1 MEAISIQLTSIQ
13 LLTLENR
20 FPSRPARQ
28 PARRACP
35 KLQKPLLQKAKEN
48 LLCEKEEP
56 VSGRMRGGK
65 KEIFPTPRSPSTT
78 LTHRLR
84 RSPLSR
90 RTKVILGMTNE
101 KWNQEGVTPRSLSFL
116 LLSNS
121 MVKRRRIETTT
132 SKVAT
137 ARMVGLICSRIPE
150 NICQGMVRWR

>member
-1 MEAISIQLTSIQ
+1 MSFCTQGLPGVAESTVSKSD
-13 LLTLENR
+13 R
-20 FPSRPARQ
+20 KPSPWREGARVRTDEGWQ
-28 PARRACP
+28 
-35 KLQKPLLQKAKEN
+35 
-48 LLCEKEEP
+48 
-56 VSGRMRGGK
+56 
-65 KEIFPTPRSPSTT
+65 KEIFPSPRAPSTT

-84 RSPLSR
+84 RPPCPGGRGILSGR
-90 RTKVILGMTNE
+90 MNE
-101 KWNQEGVTPRSLSFL
+101 RWNQEGVTPRSLSFL

>member
-1 MEAISIQLTSIQ
+1 MSFCTKGLTGVAESTASKSQ
-13 LLTLENR
+13 GK
-20 FPSRPARQ
+20 PSPWGEGAHV
-28 PARRACP
+28 
-35 KLQKPLLQKAKEN
+35 KTDEGWQKRN
-48 LLCEKEEP
+48 L
-56 VSGRMRGGK
+56 
-65 KEIFPTPRSPSTT
+65 PRSSSTVCDRLPSPGD
-78 LTHRLR
+78 RGI
-84 RSPLSR
+84 LS
-90 RTKVILGMTNE
+90 GMTNE

>member
-1 MEAISIQLTSIQ
+1 MKFVAAHLIELDSFSTISSPTCHS
-13 LLTLENR
+13 
-20 FPSRPARQ
+20 
-28 PARRACP
+28 ARRACP
-35 KLQKPLLQKAKEN
+35 KLQNPLLQKAKGN
-48 LLCEKEEP
+48 LLPGETAP

-84 RSPLSR
+84 RSPGPGGRGILS
-90 RTKVILGMTNE
+90 GMTNE
-101 KWNQEGVTPRSLSFL
+101 RWNQEGVTPRSLSFL

-150 NICQGMVRWR
+150 NICQGIVRWR

>member
-1 MEAISIQLTSIQ
+1 MEKISIHKTSIQ
-13 LLTLENR
+13 LLTLENT
-20 FPSRPARQ
+20 FSSLPACHS
-28 PARRACP
+28 ARRACP
-35 KLQKPLLQKAKEN
+35 ELQNPLLQKAKGN
-48 LLCEKEEP
+48 LLPGEKAP

-84 RSPLSR
+84 RSPPSR
-90 RTKVILGMTNE
+90 RARVILGMINE